1 LNFIRS
7 KKTLHARL
15 THQLEIALLGIEV
28 VESDSSLEHNTRSH
42 VSRVGVGT
50 SDSGKSVA

>member
-1 LNFIRS
+1 MNFIRS

-15 THQLEIALLGIEV
+15 THQLEIALGIEV
-28 VESDSSLEHNTRSH
+28 VESDGSLEYNTWSH

-50 SDSGKSVA
+50 GDGGKSVA